1 MISFPISSPIYP
13 WHPLFPSPHT
23 PSRPAYYAIF
33 SARVHLHTIGYSY
46 RFSTLIAYVVNPP
59 PHPIPSIKCFSVLLQ
74 VKQQTDRGGQTDI
87 LVPVGLAVCAGL
99 LEEHDSRFR
108 HGIWSSVSSSL
119 KAIDQL

>member
-1 MISFPISSPIYP
+1 MGNDFVPDFLPNLPLIS
-13 WHPLFPSPHT
+13 PSPLP

-59 PHPIPSIKCFSVLLQ
+59 RHPIPLYQVLLSAITGET
-74 VKQQTDRGGQTDI
+74 TDRGGQRDI